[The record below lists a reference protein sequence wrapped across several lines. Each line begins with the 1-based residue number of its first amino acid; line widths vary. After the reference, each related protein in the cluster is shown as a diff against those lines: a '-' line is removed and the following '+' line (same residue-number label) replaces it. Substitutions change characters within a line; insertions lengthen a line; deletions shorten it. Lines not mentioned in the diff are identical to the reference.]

1 MLHSYYFIT
10 NNEKNNPKSY
20 FEKKFKAICTCM
32 PTYKLIT
39 LAFNTSMYNKMIV
52 SKLQKEIDRNHNF
65 EINNPDPEKI

>member
-1 MLHSYYFIT
+1 
-10 NNEKNNPKSY
+10 
-20 FEKKFKAICTCM
+20 M